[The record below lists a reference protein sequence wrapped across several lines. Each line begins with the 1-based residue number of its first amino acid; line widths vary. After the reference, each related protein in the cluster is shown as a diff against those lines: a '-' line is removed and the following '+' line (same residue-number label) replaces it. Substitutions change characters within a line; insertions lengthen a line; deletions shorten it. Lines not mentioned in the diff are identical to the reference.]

1 MDENAILCFGI
12 LASKNVIFYQNKH
25 LLERLD
31 LHYSSMLA
39 LTRWLAS
46 KLGLEND
53 GGKEETHCKVV
64 PSS

>member
-31 LHYSSMLA
+31 LHYSYEM
-39 LTRWLAS
+39 AS
-46 KLGLEND
+46 
-53 GGKEETHCKVV
+53 
-64 PSS
+64 